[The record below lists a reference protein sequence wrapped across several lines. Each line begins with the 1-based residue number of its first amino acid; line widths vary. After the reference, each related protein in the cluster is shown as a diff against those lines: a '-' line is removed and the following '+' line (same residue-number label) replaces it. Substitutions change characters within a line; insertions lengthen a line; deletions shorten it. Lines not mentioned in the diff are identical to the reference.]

1 MTLKN
6 NFQLKFQCTQ
16 KCENETIELYGRIND
31 ALAEKETVIQE
42 KETLI
47 QEVKN
52 TEVEIMELKA
62 EIMEL
67 KAEKMEL
74 EAEIEDL
81 KEKLRISETLNEAP
95 FIDEPQQPPKSN
107 QKSTKSRRSIHFA
120 IKKKARK
127 SMDVTRWEKMP
138 VFCSFINPHCLG
150 KKQLLPIEL
159 YIESTRKGL
168 NMIH

>member
-1 MTLKN
+1 MILKN
-6 NFQLKFQCTQ
+6 NFHLKFQCK
-16 KCENETIELYGRIND
+16 KCENEEIELYGRIND
-31 ALAEKETVIQE
+31 ALAEKETLV
-42 KETLI
+42 
-47 QEVKN
+47 QEVRN
-52 TEVEIMELKA
+52 TEV

-127 SMDVTRWEKMP
+127 SMDVTRWGKMP

-150 KKQLLPIEL
+150 KKQLMQIEL